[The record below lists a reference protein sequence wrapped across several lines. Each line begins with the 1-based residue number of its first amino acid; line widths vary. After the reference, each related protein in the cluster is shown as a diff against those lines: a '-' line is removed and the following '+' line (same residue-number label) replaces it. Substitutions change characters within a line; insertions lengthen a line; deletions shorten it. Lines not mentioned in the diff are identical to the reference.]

1 MKESVREMQ
10 FQLVFETAVGDS
22 LLLLSGTIS
31 PQLLPLMS
39 MRVADLSEF
48 IPGLKVVALDH
59 TITMLTFS
67 RGHCRLHGEKIHW
80 HELSQ
85 EVGDG

>member
-1 MKESVREMQ
+1 MQ

-31 PQLLPLMS
+31 PQLLPMMA
-39 MRVADLSEF
+39 MRVAELSEF

-67 RGHCRLHGEKIHW
+67 QGHCRLHGEKIHW
-80 HELSQ
+80 HELSR
-85 EVGDG
+85 EVDDG